1 MAISSDNRTR
11 HHNRENGTRLWPKT
25 LPIVIALTIIVM
37 LANNASAAQPNFV
50 AGLTGNQ
57 EVPSVNSNATGS
69 ASFSPVSDS
78 MIRYVVNVTGLT
90 NVTQADLHVAKEG
103 KNGPVVLTIFSSKV
117 PVTNITGILSQGNI
131 TSANFQ
137 GPMMGKQLS
146 NLTDLMQKGG
156 AYVNVLT
163 VQNPNGEIR
172 GQLGFAGIDETGTN
186 LGEQNVTAEF
196 QDPVD

>member
-1 MAISSDNRTR
+1 MAISFDDRTR
-11 HHNRENGTRLWPKT
+11 HHIRKNGTTKT
-25 LPIVIALTIIVM
+25 LVIIFALTMIVI
-37 LANNASAAQPNFV
+37 LANKASASQPNFV

-57 EVPSVNSNATGS
+57 EVPSVNTNATGS

-78 MIRYVVNVTGLT
+78 MIRYVVNVTGLS
-90 NVTQADLHVAKEG
+90 NVTEADVHVAKEG
-103 KNGPVVLTIFSSKV
+103 KNGPIVLTLFSSKV
-117 PVTNITGILSQGNI
+117 PVANTTGILSQGNV

-156 AYVNVLT
+156 VYVNVLT

-186 LGEQNVTAEF
+186 LGEQKVKPEF